1 MNRASSLPP
10 DYTIRQ
16 ARNIDI
22 PAIYQ
27 IILVS
32 FNGLKLLII
41 FALFLIIGIFL
52 LLSAICIII
61 GNCSISLHDFLICLV
76 LIPLIVTS

>member
-1 MNRASSLPP
+1 MTRASSLPP

-27 IILVS
+27 IILMS
-32 FNGLKLLII
+32 FSSLKSLII
-41 FALFLIIGIFL
+41 FVILLITSIFYSFL
-52 LLSAICIII
+52 LYVLLSGIV
-61 GNCSISLHDFLICLV
+61 LLV
-76 LIPLIVTS
+76 FRIF